1 MPGTDNLI
9 RFRPFRNA
17 DLPDLA
23 DIWRARAFERGL
35 AQPMSADLF
44 DQLVLAKPY
53 FDREGLIVAVE
64 DDRVVGFVHA
74 AFGPSEDESTLSRQ
88 MGVICMLLVRPDY
101 RRLGIG
107 STLLQLSEQY
117 LRDAGAK
124 VLYAGGI
131 RPLNPFYL
139 GLYGGSELP
148 GVLDSD
154 AEAQRRYEAA
164 GYRAI
169 DRCLIF
175 QRDLSSFRP
184 PVSREQLQIRRRT
197 TVQVSHTR
205 RPRSWWEACTQGW
218 FERTGFDLLARDSG
232 QQLAS
237 VTFWDMEP
245 LASSWGVHAAGLT
258 DLMVPADQR
267 RQGLA
272 TFLLSE
278 AFRQLQQHH
287 VSLVEAQT
295 MEHNRPAIALYES
308 LGFQRVDQGN
318 VYRKDA

>member
-1 MPGTDNLI
+1 MI
-9 RFRPFRNA
+9 RFRPFRND

-23 DIWRARAFERGL
+23 EIWRTRAFERGL

-53 FDREGLIVAVE
+53 FDRQGLIVALD
-64 DDRVVGFVHA
+64 DDRVVGFAHA
-74 AFGPSEDESTLSRQ
+74 AFGPSPDESTLSRR
-88 MGVICMLLVRPDY
+88 MGVVCMLMVRPDY

-107 STLLQLSEQY
+107 TTLLDMSEQY
-117 LRDAGAK
+117 LREQGAE

-169 DRCLIF
+169 DRCLVF

-184 PVSREQLQIRRRT
+184 AVSRTQLQIRRRT
-197 TVQVSHTR
+197 TVDVNHNR
-205 RPRSWWEACTQGW
+205 RSRTWWEACTFGW
-218 FERTGFDLLARDSG
+218 FERTGFDLTARDTG
-232 QQLAS
+232 QTLAS
-237 VTFWDMEP
+237 ATFWDMEP
-245 LASSWGVHAAGLT
+245 LATSWGVHAAGLT
-258 DLMVPADQR
+258 DLEVDAGQR

-272 TFLLSE
+272 TYLLSE

-295 MEHNRPAIALYES
+295 MEHNRAAIALYQS
-308 LGFQRVDQGN
+308 LGFQIVDQGN
-318 VYRKDA
+318 VYRKDG